1 MTNATTTEMDQKTGL
16 YDMTNLDKMKTL
28 ATHAP
33 EAMKAFVAFDK
44 AAFAAGAI
52 PVKYKELMALA
63 VAFTTQCP
71 YCIELHANK
80 AREQGASDPEIAES
94 VLVAAALRAG
104 GAITHGTHAY
114 EVNVTEPGGPTL
126 SARHAPDQ
134 VMHADANAAHYI
146 CLGKDTVNPFSTN
159 RRGDHHETI

>member
-1 MTNATTTEMDQKTGL
+1 MTNPTTTGIDQTTGL
-16 YDMTNLDKMKTL
+16 YAITNLDKMKAL

-33 EAMKAFVAFDK
+33 ETMKAFVAFDK
-44 AAFAAGAI
+44 AALAPGAI

-104 GAITHGTHAY
+104 GAITHGTHA
-114 EVNVTEPGGPTL
+114 
-126 SARHAPDQ
+126 
-134 VMHADANAAHYI
+134 I
-146 CLGKDTVNPFSTN
+146 
-159 RRGDHHETI
+159 